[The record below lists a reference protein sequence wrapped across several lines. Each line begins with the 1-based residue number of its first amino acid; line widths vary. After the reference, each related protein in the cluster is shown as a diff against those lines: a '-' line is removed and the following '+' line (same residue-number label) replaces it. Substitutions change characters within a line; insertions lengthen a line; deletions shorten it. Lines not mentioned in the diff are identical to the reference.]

1 MLFPYSEDVKFELE
15 GKSDKIQFLTIV
27 SNFKPT
33 QGSVLFTVELPVVKI
48 PKTEVSLEYEIAN
61 LQGKV
66 LFKNSYNKQVID
78 LKWDHQGSKLVGDLT
93 AKTNSVTKNVKF
105 TKVVICLHYFV
116 YIICLYYLFT
126 LFAYIICL
134 HYLFTNLPRT

>member
-27 SNFKPT
+27 SNFKTT
-33 QGSVLFTVELPVVKI
+33 QGSILFTVELPVVKI